1 LSTIFL
7 SYRRDDSAGFAGR
20 LSDELEARL
29 GAGSVFRDVDDIR
42 PGQDFV
48 AAINS
53 QLDEVNAVLVMIGP
67 HWLAADAS
75 GQRRLDKPDDFVRLE
90 IQAALSS
97 GKPLIPLLVGGA
109 AMPTEAIL
117 PADIA
122 GLARRQAV
130 VLSDVD
136 WKIDVA
142 RLVGSL
148 NPKLAGSARAGRPS
162 RRLLIGLGAAALVLA
177 LAVALVRM
185 WMPPPTPQT
194 AVSAPVSSG
203 TLAAPASPAPAASA
217 FPTPAPRAKSVAPAP
232 VVEIAGRWG
241 AHVKYDWGDAYNEVF
256 DFKLRNGQVRG
267 TAGFL
272 EYPRIIEE
280 GRLQGRWL
288 SFVTH
293 TSETLGDQ
301 PAKEATNRYE
311 GEVVREGNTDRIHF
325 TLETTGGYSSHVPVE
340 FVAQRV
346 AK

>member
-1 LSTIFL
+1 MSTIFL

-20 LSDELEARL
+20 LCDELEVRL

-53 QLDEVNAVLVMIGP
+53 QLNEVNAVLVMIGP
-67 HWLAADAS
+67 HWLAADAN

-90 IQAALSS
+90 IQAALTY

-109 AMPTEAIL
+109 AMPSEAAL
-117 PADIA
+117 PAEIA

-136 WKIDVA
+136 WKTDVA

-148 NPKLAGSARAGRPS
+148 NPKLGGSTRAGRPS
-162 RRLLIGLGAAALVLA
+162 RRLFLGLGAVGLV
-177 LAVALVRM
+177 VALTVALMRM
-185 WMPPPTPQT
+185 WMPPRPVQT
-194 AVSAPVSSG
+194 AVPAPASSAA
-203 TLAAPASPAPAASA
+203 LAAPAT
-217 FPTPAPRAKSVAPAP
+217 PTLAPRAQSAKPAP
-232 VVEIAGRWG
+232 LVEIAGRWS

-272 EYPRIIEE
+272 EYPRIIED
-280 GRLQGRWL
+280 GRLKGRWL
-288 SFVTH
+288 TFLTH
-293 TSETLGDQ
+293 TNETLGDE

-340 FVAQRV
+340 FVAHRA

>member
-1 LSTIFL
+1 MSAIFL

-20 LSDELEARL
+20 LSDELEAKL

-42 PGQDFV
+42 PGEDFV

-53 QLDEVNAVLVMIGP
+53 QLNQVSAVLVMIGP
-67 HWLAADAS
+67 HWLAADS
-75 GQRRLDKPDDFVRLE
+75 NGQRRLDKADDFVRLE
-90 IQAALSS
+90 IQAALAS
-97 GKPLIPLLVGGA
+97 GKPVIPLLVGGV
-109 AMPTEAIL
+109 AMPIEATL

-122 GLARRQAV
+122 ALARRQAV

-136 WKIDVA
+136 WKTDVA
-142 RLVGSL
+142 RLVASL
-148 NPKLAGSARAGRPS
+148 NPKLAGSPQAGRPS
-162 RRLLIGLGAAALVLA
+162 RRLVLGLGAAALVLA
-177 LAVALVRM
+177 LAVALVRI
-185 WMPPPTPQT
+185 WMPPP
-194 AVSAPVSSG
+194 
-203 TLAAPASPAPAASA
+203 SPARLPAPTAPDALATPATPTLPPRGTSG
-217 FPTPAPRAKSVAPAP
+217 TPAPL
-232 VVEIAGRWG
+232 VEIAGRWS

-256 DFKLRNGQVRG
+256 EFKLRNGQVRG

-288 SFVTH
+288 TFLTH
-293 TSETLGDQ
+293 TSETLGDE

-340 FVAQRV
+340 FVAQRA